1 MAKGRIEKGDIVAE
15 GVLRDFNKE
24 IEVTIANINTLKTAV
39 LAVAETG
46 KKLKQGVSTVKPK
59 DVKTVQQFN
68 ALTEKSNQN
77 AKNRLQID
85 KQLLTEKEKLKQ
97 QQTAQNKAIKTE
109 VALGDKQ
116 INTLEKLRARNA
128 AIKIA
133 KDKVNFTTKKGQEAI
148 KKLNA
153 ELNN

>member
-1 MAKGRIEKGDIVAE
+1 M
-15 GVLRDFNKE
+15 
-24 IEVTIANINTLKTAV
+24 
-39 LAVAETG
+39 
-46 KKLKQGVSTVKPK
+46 LKQK
-59 DVKTVQQFN
+59 
-68 ALTEKSNQN
+68 
-77 AKNRLQID
+77 
-85 KQLLTEKEKLKQ
+85 KEKLKQ

-153 ELNN
+153 ELNKNNKILDKNASKLGKLKNNIGNYGSALRGLGSALGITAGVTGLVTALKGAFPT